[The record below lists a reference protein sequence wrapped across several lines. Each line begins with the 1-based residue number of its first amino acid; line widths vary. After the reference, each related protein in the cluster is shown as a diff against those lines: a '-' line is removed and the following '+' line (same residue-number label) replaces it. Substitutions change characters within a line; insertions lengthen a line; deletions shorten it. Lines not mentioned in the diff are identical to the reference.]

1 MLAGCASA
9 APLEVVTTTTDLKS
23 LVEVVGGDGVRATAL
38 VAGSSDAEDYV
49 ARPQDVLHVKRA
61 QVIVRV
67 GLDYDL
73 WLDALLKKSAN
84 SRVQKG
90 TPGYVDASQG
100 MMLLDVQPRG
110 LSDAGHGHGIGNPH
124 YWLDPKNAE
133 LMTGHILLALAD
145 AAPQDAKRFEAQR
158 MAFLD
163 RLKQREAQWLRRVQ
177 PLQGRALIAYHNSWP
192 YLARRLQ
199 LNFVG
204 AIEPRPGV
212 APPPAHLARLLEIAK
227 KERVA
232 GIVLGTREPRRDA
245 EFLAK
250 KLGVPIVVL
259 AESVGAAPAIQ
270 RYEDL
275 MEFNVAAFEILMTK
289 TTKTTKITQSTDAQ
303 R

>member
-1 MLAGCASA
+1 M
-9 APLEVVTTTTDLKS
+9 VTTTTDLKS
-23 LVEVVGGDGVRATAL
+23 LVEVVGGDGVRVTAL

-61 QVIVRV
+61 QIVVRV

-90 TPGYVDASQG
+90 TPGYVDTSQG
-100 MMLLDVQPRG
+100 IMLLDVQPRG

-124 YWLDPKNAE
+124 YWLDPKNTE
-133 LMTGHILLALAD
+133 LMTAHILLALAD
-145 AAPQDAKRFEAQR
+145 AAPQDAKRFEAR
-158 MAFLD
+158 RTAFLE
-163 RLKQREAQWLRRVQ
+163 RLQQRQAQWLKRVQ

-212 APPPAHLARLLEIAK
+212 APPPAHLARLIEIAK

-259 AESVGAAPAIQ
+259 AESVGATPAIGH
-270 RYEDL
+270 YEDL
-275 MEFNVAAFEILMTK
+275 MEFNVTALESLMTK
-289 TTKTTKITQSTDAQ
+289 VQ

>member
-1 MLAGCASA
+1 M
-9 APLEVVTTTTDLKS
+9 VTTTTDLKS
-23 LVEVVGGDGVRATAL
+23 LVEVVGGDGVRVTAL

-61 QVIVRV
+61 QIVVRV

-90 TPGYVDASQG
+90 TPGYVDTSQG
-100 MMLLDVQPRG
+100 MMLLDVLPRG

-158 MAFLD
+158 TVFLD

-192 YLARRLQ
+192 YLARSLQ

-212 APPPAHLARLLEIAK
+212 APPPAHLARLIEIAK

-259 AESVGAAPAIQ
+259 AESVGATPAIQ

-275 MEFNVAAFEILMTK
+275 MEFNVTALETLMTR
-289 TTKTTKITQSTDAQ
+289 TTKSIKSAESTGVQ

>member
-1 MLAGCASA
+1 M
-9 APLEVVTTTTDLKS
+9 VTTTTDLKS
-23 LVEVVGGDGVRATAL
+23 LVEVVGGDGVRVTAL

-158 MAFLD
+158 TAFLD

-177 PLQGRALIAYHNSWP
+177 PLQGRTLIAYHNSWP

-212 APPPAHLARLLEIAK
+212 APPPAHLARLLDIAK

-259 AESVGAAPAIQ
+259 AESVGATPAIQ

-275 MEFNVAAFEILMTK
+275 MEFNVTALETLITNSSKATATNMTSK
-289 TTKTTKITQSTDAQ
+289 VQ

>member
-1 MLAGCASA
+1 M
-9 APLEVVTTTTDLKS
+9 VTTTTDLKS
-23 LVEVVGGDGVRATAL
+23 LVEVVGGDGVRVTAL

-61 QVIVRV
+61 QIVVRV

-90 TPGYVDASQG
+90 TPGYVDTSQG
-100 MMLLDVQPRG
+100 MMLLDVLPRG

-133 LMTGHILLALAD
+133 LMTAHILLALAD
-145 AAPQDAKRFEAQR
+145 AAPQDAKRFEAR
-158 MAFLD
+158 RTAFLD

-192 YLARRLQ
+192 YLARSLQ

-212 APPPAHLARLLEIAK
+212 APPPAHLARLIEIAK

-259 AESVGAAPAIQ
+259 AESVGATPAIQ

-275 MEFNVAAFEILMTK
+275 MEFNVTALETLMTR
-289 TTKTTKITQSTDAQ
+289 TTKSIKSAESTGVQ

>member
-1 MLAGCASA
+1 M
-9 APLEVVTTTTDLKS
+9 VTTTTDLKS
-23 LVEVVGGDGVRATAL
+23 LVEVVGGDSVRVTAL

-158 MAFLD
+158 TAFLD

-212 APPPAHLARLLEIAK
+212 APPPAHLARLLDIAK

-250 KLGVPIVVL
+250 KLGVPIVML
-259 AESVGAAPAIQ
+259 AESVGATPAIQ

-275 MEFNVAAFEILMTK
+275 MEFNVTALETLITNSSKATATNMTSK
-289 TTKTTKITQSTDAQ
+289 VQ

>member
-1 MLAGCASA
+1 MFAGCASA

-23 LVEVVGGDGVRATAL
+23 LVEGVGGDAVRVTAL

-90 TPGYVDASQG
+90 TPGYVDTSQG
-100 MMLLDVQPRG
+100 MMLLDVLPRG

-158 MAFLD
+158 TAFLD

-212 APPPAHLARLLEIAK
+212 APPPAHLARLIEIAK

-259 AESVGAAPAIQ
+259 AESVGATPAIQ

-275 MEFNVAAFEILMTK
+275 MEFNVTALETLMTK
-289 TTKTTKITQSTDAQ
+289 TTKTTESTEVQ

>member
-1 MLAGCASA
+1 M
-9 APLEVVTTTTDLKS
+9 VTTTTDLKS
-23 LVEVVGGDGVRATAL
+23 LVEVVGGDSVRVTAL

-275 MEFNVAAFEILMTK
+275 MEFNVAALEILMTK
-289 TTKTTKITQSTDAQ
+289 TTKTTKTTQSTDAQ

>member
-1 MLAGCASA
+1 M
-9 APLEVVTTTTDLKS
+9 VTTTTDLKS
-23 LVEVVGGDGVRATAL
+23 LVEVVGGEGVRATAL

-49 ARPQDVLHVKRA
+49 ARPQDVLHIKRA

-158 MAFLD
+158 TAFLD

-259 AESVGAAPAIQ
+259 AESVGATPAIQ

-275 MEFNVAAFEILMTK
+275 MEFNVTALETLMTK
-289 TTKTTKITQSTDAQ
+289 TAKSTKSTEVQ

>member
-1 MLAGCASA
+1 M
-9 APLEVVTTTTDLKS
+9 VTTTTDLKS
-23 LVEVVGGDGVRATAL
+23 LVEVVGGDSVRVTAL

-158 MAFLD
+158 TAFLD

-177 PLQGRALIAYHNSWP
+177 PLQGRTLIAYHNSWP

-212 APPPAHLARLLEIAK
+212 APPPAHLARLLDIAK

-259 AESVGAAPAIQ
+259 AESVGATPAIQ

-275 MEFNVAAFEILMTK
+275 MEFNVTALETLITNSSKATATNMTSK
-289 TTKTTKITQSTDAQ
+289 VQ

>member
-1 MLAGCASA
+1 M
-9 APLEVVTTTTDLKS
+9 VTTTTDLKS
-23 LVEVVGGDGVRATAL
+23 LVEVVGGDGVRVTAL

-61 QVIVRV
+61 QIVVRV

-90 TPGYVDASQG
+90 TPGYVDTSQG
-100 MMLLDVQPRG
+100 MMLLDVLPRG

-158 MAFLD
+158 TVFLD

-192 YLARRLQ
+192 YLARSLQ

-212 APPPAHLARLLEIAK
+212 APPPAHLARLIEIAK

-250 KLGVPIVVL
+250 KLGVFIVVL
-259 AESVGAAPAIQ
+259 AESVGATPAIQ

-275 MEFNVAAFEILMTK
+275 MEFNVTALETLMTR
-289 TTKTTKITQSTDAQ
+289 TTKSIKSAESTGVQ

>member
-1 MLAGCASA
+1 LSGWLFCAFAGFAGA
-9 APLEVVTTTTDLKS
+9 APIEVVTSTEDLKN
-23 LVEVVGGDGVRATAL
+23 LVEVVGAEGVRVTTL
-38 VAGSSDAEDYV
+38 VAGSRDAEDYV
-49 ARPQDVLHVKRA
+49 ARPQDLLQVKRA
-61 QVIVRV
+61 QVVVRI
-67 GLDYDL
+67 GLDYDV
-73 WLDALLKKSAN
+73 WLDALIKKSAN

-90 TPGYVDASQG
+90 APGYVDTSQG

-133 LMTGHILLALAD
+133 LMTAHILLALAD

-158 MAFLD
+158 TAFLD
-163 RLKQREAQWLRRVQ
+163 RLKQRETQWLRRMQ

-204 AIEPRPGV
+204 TIEPRPGV
-212 APPPAHLARLLEIAK
+212 APPPAHLARLLDTAK

-232 GIVLGTREPRRDA
+232 GIVIGTREPRRDA

-250 KLGVPIVVL
+250 KLGVPIIVL
-259 AESVGAAPAIQ
+259 AESVGATPAIQ
-270 RYEDL
+270 SYADL
-275 MEFNVAAFEILMTK
+275 MEFNVAALETLMTK
-289 TTKTTKITQSTDAQ
+289 VQ